1 MQATVRI
8 RCTPRYGGA
17 AVRVCR
23 QSTGKKSG
31 QHLTNIHPAACDL
44 QLPPP
49 ALDLYPMFVRG
60 LLASVEVRN
69 VPDLAGYPH
78 HLVVAGPRRGQAHL
92 RVGPNLRAVSSLQ
105 QSAEPSRR
113 LLVATSRHVAA
124 TCLCTA
130 KVRRVC

>member
-1 MQATVRI
+1 MTFACHVAI
-8 RCTPRYGGA
+8 A
-17 AVRVCR
+17 AHVIARLNNVSPPFCPIFMYVPNAVVLLLQR
-23 QSTGKKSG
+23 S
-31 QHLTNIHPAACDL
+31 

-49 ALDLYPMFVRG
+49 ALDLCPMFVRG

-69 VPDLAGYPH
+69 VPDPAGYPH
-78 HLVVAGPRRGQAHL
+78 HLVVAGPLRGQAHL

-124 TCLCTA
+124 TYLCTA